1 MEKILDIVD
10 SIAYEKGLR
19 PEEVEGALK
28 EAILRTVKSTF
39 DPNLEYDAIIEEKSK
54 NIKIFQVVKVIE
66 DSSEDLE
73 DKYNYISLSEAR
85 KIDDEIAV
93 GDDLKY
99 ELSLDN
105 IGRGAVNNLYKNI
118 EYQIQRLIENNL
130 FQKFI
135 SQKGKIV
142 SGSVVRVDGYEN
154 TYIEM
159 DEIRAI
165 LPMKNRIKGEEFKV
179 GDTVKAILRHV
190 AFDKKNGIVIEL
202 SRTTP
207 KFLEELL
214 ALEVPEIKD
223 GEVEILKC
231 ARIPG
236 ERAKVALMSHSPK
249 VDPVGST
256 VGVKGVRINAVSKE
270 LKSENI
276 DCIEYSDVPEIFISR
291 ALGPALISGVKTETE
306 TDEEGNEKKIAKVI
320 IPAGEKAKAIGK
332 KGTNIKLASMLT
344 GYEIEVNEKES
355 AESRTEAK
363 EGEEAMP
370 EKKDISS
377 LASLFKD

>member
-1 MEKILDIVD
+1 LEKILDIVD
-10 SIAYEKGLR
+10 SIAYEKGLQ
-19 PEEVEGALK
+19 PKEVEEALK
-28 EAILRTVKSTF
+28 EAILRTIKSTF
-39 DPNLEYDAIIEEKSK
+39 DPNLRYDVIIEDRSK
-54 NIKIFQVVKVIE
+54 NIKIFQVVKVLSDDDPE
-66 DSSEDLE
+66 LS
-73 DKYNYISLSEAR
+73 DKYNYISLNEAK
-85 KIDDEIAV
+85 KIDSEIVV

-105 IGRGAVNNLYKNI
+105 MGRGAVNNLYKNI
-118 EYQIQRLIENNL
+118 EFQIQRLLENNL

-142 SGSVVRVDGYEN
+142 SGSVVRVDSYGN
-154 TYIEM
+154 TYIEL

-165 LPMKNRIKGEEFKV
+165 LPLKNRIKGEEFKV
-179 GDTVKAILRHV
+179 GAVVKSILKQV
-190 AFDKKNGIVIEL
+190 AFDKKNGIQIEL

-214 ALEVPEIKD
+214 RLEVPEIND
-223 GEVEILKC
+223 GEVEIVKC

-236 ERAKVALMSHSPK
+236 ERAKIALLSHSPK

-256 VGVKGVRINAVSKE
+256 VGVKGVRINAVSRE
-270 LKSENI
+270 LKNENI

-291 ALGPALISGVKTETE
+291 AMSPAMISSVKIE
-306 TDEEGNEKKIAKVI
+306 DGLAKIVI
-320 IPAGEKAKAIGK
+320 PSGEKAKAIGK

-344 GYEIEVNEKES
+344 GFEIEVNEKDGTQ
-355 AESRTEAK
+355 SRQIQTEDT
-363 EGEEAMP
+363 EGNIEVN

-377 LASLFKD
+377 LASLFKE

>member
-10 SIAYEKGLR
+10 SIAYEKGLQ
-19 PEEVEGALK
+19 PKEVEEALK
-28 EAILRTVKSTF
+28 EAILRTIKSTF
-39 DPNLEYDAIIEEKSK
+39 DPNLQYDVIIEDRSK
-54 NIKIFQVVKVIE
+54 NIKIFQVVKVLNDDDPE
-66 DSSEDLE
+66 LS
-73 DKYNYISLSEAR
+73 DKYNYISLSEAK
-85 KIDDEIAV
+85 KIDGEIVV

-105 IGRGAVNNLYKNI
+105 MGRGAVNNMYKNI
-118 EYQIQRLIENNL
+118 EFQIQRLLENNL

-142 SGSVVRVDGYEN
+142 SGSVVRVDNYGN
-154 TYIEM
+154 TYIEL

-165 LPMKNRIKGEEFKV
+165 LPLKNRIKGEEFKV
-179 GDTVKAILRHV
+179 GAVVKSILKQV
-190 AFDKKNGIVIEL
+190 AFDKKSGIQIEL

-214 ALEVPEIKD
+214 KLEVPEIKD
-223 GEVEILKC
+223 GEVEIMRC

-236 ERAKVALMSHSPK
+236 ERAKIALLSHSPK
-249 VDPVGST
+249 IDPVGST

-270 LKSENI
+270 LKEENI
-276 DCIEYSDVPEIFISR
+276 DCIEYSEVPEIFISR
-291 ALGPALISGVKTETE
+291 AMSPAMISSVRI
-306 TDEEGNEKKIAKVI
+306 EEGVAKIVI
-320 IPAGEKAKAIGK
+320 PSGEKAKAIGK

-344 GYEIEVNEKES
+344 GFEIEVNEKEGSSS
-355 AESRTEAK
+355 ARESE
-363 EGEEAMP
+363 EGAPESA

-377 LASLFKD
+377 LASLFKE